1 VFLVEK
7 EVLLRDFLATGK
19 VDKDL
24 AELIMLITSLAIPI
38 RKEFPHRVGD
48 AGTKNKYGEDQKALD
63 VWVNDFLIEKMQESG
78 LVKMIVSEELP
89 EPITCKG
96 GKGKFNV
103 AMDPLDGSSNV
114 KSNNL
119 FGTIVGVYKASDK
132 PGMGRKQVAAFYK
145 LYGPSTTLVLTTGS
159 GTHEFVKG
167 RKGTNEFILLKENL
181 MFPEPKIY
189 GVGGNPDKWVP
200 EFELFMKLLRNKG
213 LKNRYGGSFVGD
225 FNQILHHGGFFG
237 YPATIDKPK
246 GKLRL
251 VFEANPMA
259 FIAEQ
264 AGGSS
269 SCGSKNLL
277 DIDPINMDS
286 RVPVYVGNK
295 ELIESLDE
303 IFKACKDAR
312 EYY

>member
-1 VFLVEK
+1 MSKTDITLKDYLK
-7 EVLLRDFLATGK
+7 ETKVKENLAK
-19 VDKDL
+19 LIEVIVDP
-24 AELIMLITSLAIPI
+24 AIPI

-63 VWVNDFLIEKMQESG
+63 VWVNDRLTESMLDSG
-78 LVKMIVSEELP
+78 LVSEVISEEHA
-89 EPITCKG
+89 EPVKSED
-96 GKGKFNV
+96 GKGDFIV

-114 KSNNL
+114 KSNNM
-119 FGTIVGVYKASDK
+119 FGTIVGVYKTGTK
-132 PGMGRKQVAAFYK
+132 PTIGRNQVAAFYK
-145 LYGPSTTLVLTTGS
+145 LYGPSTSLIMTTGEGVS
-159 GTHEFVKG
+159 SFVKS
-167 RKGTNEFILLKENL
+167 RRGTEKFILLKDEVE
-181 MFPEPKIY
+181 FPEPKIY

-200 EFELFMKLLRNKG
+200 EFEVFVRLLRDRG

-237 YPATIDKPK
+237 YPATIDNPK

-251 VFEANPMA
+251 VFEGNPIA
-259 FIAEQ
+259 LIAEQ

-277 DIDPINMDS
+277 DIDPINVDS
-286 RVPVYVGNK
+286 RVPIYVGNA
-295 ELIESLDE
+295 ELIEKLEE

-312 EYY
+312 EHY

>member
-1 VFLVEK
+1 LDN
-7 EVLLRDFLATGK
+7 EVVLKDYLASSK
-19 VDKDL
+19 IDKDL
-24 AELIMLITSLAIPI
+24 AELMLLISAQAIPI
-38 RKEFPHRVGD
+38 RQEFPHRVGD

-63 VWVNDFLIEKMQESG
+63 VWVNDLLIQRMRESG

-89 EPITCKG
+89 EPITCG
-96 GKGKFNV
+96 EGKGKFNV

-119 FGTIVGVYKASDK
+119 FGTIVGVYKGSDR
-132 PGMGRKQVAAFYK
+132 PGKGRNQVAAFYK
-145 LYGPSTTLVLTTGS
+145 LYGPSTTLVLTTGE
-159 GTHEFVKG
+159 GTQEFVKG
-167 RKGTNEFILLKENL
+167 RKGTQEFILLHENVK
-181 MFPEPKIY
+181 FPEPKIY

-200 EFELFMKLLRNKG
+200 EFDLFVRLLRNKG

-264 AGGSS
+264 SGGSS

-286 RVPVYVGNK
+286 RVPVYIGNR
-295 ELIESLDE
+295 ELIQSLDE

>member
-1 VFLVEK
+1 LEK
-7 EVLLRDFLATGK
+7 DVILTDFLAARK

-24 AELIMLITSLAIPI
+24 IELIDLVTQQAVPI
-38 RKEFPHRVGD
+38 RQEFPHRVGD

-63 VWVNDFLIEKMQESG
+63 VWVNELLTTKMLESG
-78 LVKMIVSEELP
+78 LVKTVISEELP
-89 EPITCKG
+89 EPVCSKDGG
-96 GKGKFNV
+96 GKYAV

-114 KSNNL
+114 KSNNM
-119 FGTIVGVYKASDK
+119 FGTIMGVYKDHYL
-132 PGMGRKQVAAFYK
+132 PGKGRKQIAAFYK
-145 LYGPSTTLVLTTGS
+145 LYGPSTTLVITTGD

-167 RKGTNEFILLKENL
+167 RKHTHDFILLKENL
-181 MFPEPKIY
+181 SFPEPKIY
-189 GVGGNPDKWVP
+189 GVGGNPDKWIP
-200 EFELFMKLLRNKG
+200 EFDVFVRLLRNKG
-213 LKNRYGGSFVGD
+213 LKLRYGGSFVGD
-225 FNQILHHGGFFG
+225 FNQIPHHGGFFG

-251 VFEANPMA
+251 MFEGNPIAM
-259 FIAEQ
+259 IAEQ

-277 DIDPINMDS
+277 DIDPINLDS
-286 RVPVYVGNK
+286 RVPIYVGNK
-295 ELIESLDE
+295 ELIVSLEE

>member
-1 VFLVEK
+1 MEK
-7 EVLLRDFLATGK
+7 DVSLADFLAEKK
-19 VDKDL
+19 VDHDL
-24 AELIMLITSLAIPI
+24 AELIKLIVSQAIPI
-38 RKEFPHRVGD
+38 RQEFPHRVGE

-63 VWVNDFLIEKMQESG
+63 VWVNDLLTNKMLESG
-78 LVKMIVSEELP
+78 LVKMVVSEELP
-89 EPITCKG
+89 EPVYSKG
-96 GKGKFNV
+96 QKGKFNV

-114 KSNNL
+114 HSNNI
-119 FGTIVGVYKASDK
+119 FGTIIGIYNSKDK
-132 PGMGRKQVAAFYK
+132 PGLGRKQVAALYK
-145 LYGPSTTLVLTTGS
+145 LYGPSTTLVLTVGN
-159 GTHEFVKG
+159 GVFEFVKG
-167 RKGTNEFILLKENL
+167 RKSNTNEFILLHSDIK
-181 MFPEPKIY
+181 FPEPKIY
-189 GVGGNPDKWVP
+189 GVGGNPDKWIP
-200 EFELFMKLLRNKG
+200 EFDVFVRLLRNKG

-251 VFEANPMA
+251 IFEGNPMA
-259 FIAEQ
+259 LIAEQ

-286 RVPVYVGNK
+286 RIPLYIGNK
-295 ELIESLDE
+295 ELIQSLEE

>member
-1 VFLVEK
+1 MDK
-7 EVLLRDFLATGK
+7 EIKLKDFLTTQK
-19 VDKDL
+19 IDKDL
-24 AELIMLITSLAIPI
+24 ADLILLLTSMVIPI
-38 RKEFPHRVGD
+38 REELPHRLGE

-63 VWVNDFLIEKMQESG
+63 VWVNDLLTSKMLESG
-78 LVKMIVSEELP
+78 LVKTVVSEELP
-89 EPITCKG
+89 DPVTSEG

-119 FGTIVGVYKASDK
+119 FGTIMGVYKAHDK
-132 PGMGRKQVAAFYK
+132 PGKGRKQIAAFYK
-145 LYGPSTTLVLTTGS
+145 LYGPNTTLVMTTKEGV
-159 GTHEFVKG
+159 HEFVKG
-167 RKGTNEFILLKENL
+167 RKNTNEFFLHKENL

-200 EFELFMKLLRNKG
+200 EFDLFVRLLRSKG
-213 LKNRYGGSFVGD
+213 LKLRYGGSFVGD

-237 YPATIDKPK
+237 YPATLDKPK

-251 VFEANPMA
+251 VFEGNPMA
-259 FIAEQ
+259 LIAEN

-269 SCGSKNLL
+269 SVGSKNLL
-277 DIDPINMDS
+277 DVDPINTDS
-286 RVPVYVGNK
+286 RVPIYIGNK
-295 ELIESLDE
+295 ELIQSLED
-303 IFKACKDAR
+303 IFKAARDAR

>member
-1 VFLVEK
+1 MDAEIKLA
-7 EVLLRDFLATGK
+7 DFLAKKK
-19 VDKDL
+19 VEKDL
-24 AELIMLITSLAIPI
+24 AELILLLSKLVIPI
-38 RKEFPHRVGD
+38 RKEFPHRIGD

-63 VWVNDFLIEKMQESG
+63 VWVNDFITEKLIDSG
-78 LVKMIVSEELP
+78 LVKMVVSEELP
-89 EPITCKG
+89 EPVKSKS

-119 FGTIVGVYKASDK
+119 FGTIIGIYKAKDK
-132 PGMGRKQVAAFYK
+132 PTKGRNQIAALYK
-145 LYGPSTTLVLTTGS
+145 LYGPNTTLVFTTGD
-159 GTHEFVKG
+159 GVHEFIKS
-167 RKGTNEFILLKENL
+167 RRTTEDFILLKENL
-181 MFPEPKIY
+181 KFPEPKIY
-189 GVGGNPDKWVP
+189 GVGGNPDKWIP
-200 EFELFMKLLRNKG
+200 EFDLVVRLLRNKG

-237 YPATIDKPK
+237 YPATIDNPR

-251 VFEANPMA
+251 VFEGNPMA
-259 FIAEQ
+259 LIAEQ

-277 DIDPINMDS
+277 DIDPINTDS
-286 RVPVYVGNK
+286 RVPLYIGNK
-295 ELIESLDE
+295 ELITSLEE
-303 IFKACKDAR
+303 IFKASRDAR

>member
-1 VFLVEK
+1 MK
-7 EVLLRDFLATGK
+7 SEVTLKDFLQGRG
-19 VDKDL
+19 VDDDL
-24 AELIMLITSLAIPI
+24 GELILEVSKQVIPI
-38 RKEFPHRVGD
+38 RREFPHRFGD

-63 VWVNDFLIEKMQESG
+63 VWVNDLLTEKMMDSG
-78 LVKMIVSEELP
+78 LVKTVVSEELP
-89 EPITCKG
+89 EPVESED

-119 FGTIVGVYKASDK
+119 FGTIMGVYKSKDK
-132 PGMGRKQVAAFYK
+132 PGKGRNQVAAFYK
-145 LYGPSTTLVLTTGS
+145 LYGPSTTLVMTVGD
-159 GTHEFVKG
+159 GVYEFVKA
-167 RKGTNEFILLKENL
+167 RRGTQEFILLHENVR
-181 MFPEPKIY
+181 FPEPKIY
-189 GVGGNPDKWVP
+189 GVGGNPEKWVP
-200 EFELFMKLLRNKG
+200 EFELFVKLLRNKG

-225 FNQILHHGGFFG
+225 FNQVLHHGGFFG
-237 YPATIDKPK
+237 YPATLDNPK

-251 VFEANPMA
+251 VFEGNPMA
-259 FIAEQ
+259 MIAEQ

-286 RVPVYVGNK
+286 RVPIYIGNK
-295 ELIESLDE
+295 DLIETLEE
-303 IFKACKDAR
+303 IFKAARDAR

>member
-1 VFLVEK
+1 MNRDITLEEFLAKKKVEK
-7 EVLLRDFLATGK
+7 
-19 VDKDL
+19 DL
-24 AELIMLITSLAIPI
+24 MRLILEIAEDDITIS
-38 RKEFPHRVGD
+38 KEFPHRIGD

-63 VWVNDFLIEKMQESG
+63 VWVNDFLTEKMIGTG
-78 LVKMIVSEELP
+78 LVKTVVSEELP
-89 EPITCKG
+89 EPVMSPDK
-96 GKGKFNV
+96 KGKYNI

-119 FGTIVGVYKASDK
+119 FGTIIGVYKSKDT
-132 PGMGRKQVAAFYK
+132 PGVGRRQVAAFYK
-145 LYGPSTTLVLTTGS
+145 LYGPNTTLVLTTGR
-159 GTHEFVKG
+159 GVHEFIQA
-167 RKGTNEFILLKENL
+167 RKNTERFILLKENL
-181 MFPEPKIY
+181 KFPEPRIY

-200 EFELFMKLLRNKG
+200 EFELFMKILRNKG

-237 YPATIDKPK
+237 YPATIDNPK

-251 VFEANPMA
+251 VFEGNPMA
-259 FIAEQ
+259 MIAEQ

-277 DIDPINMDS
+277 DIDPINTDS
-286 RVPVYVGNK
+286 RVPIYIGNK
-295 ELIESLDE
+295 DLIDKLEE
-303 IFKACKDAR
+303 IFKAARDAR

>member
-1 VFLVEK
+1 MEK
-7 EVLLRDFLATGK
+7 DVTLKEFLAQKK

-24 AELIMLITSLAIPI
+24 TDLIMLLTSQAIPI
-38 RKEFPHRVGD
+38 RQEFPHRFGD

-63 VWVNDFLIEKMQESG
+63 VWVNDLLTKVMLDSG
-78 LVKMIVSEELP
+78 LVKMVVSEELP
-89 EPITCKG
+89 EPVESKS

-119 FGTIVGVYKASDK
+119 FGTIIGVYKSSDK
-132 PGMGRKQVAAFYK
+132 PGKGRKQVAAFYK
-145 LYGPSTTLVLTTGS
+145 LYGPNTTLVLTTGN
-159 GTHEFVKG
+159 GVYEFVKG
-167 RKGTNEFILLKENL
+167 RKNTNEFLLLHEDVK
-181 MFPEPKIY
+181 FPEPKIY

-200 EFELFMKLLRNKG
+200 EFDLFVRLLRSKG
-213 LKNRYGGSFVGD
+213 LKLRYGGSFVGD

-237 YPATIDKPK
+237 YPASMDKPK

-251 VFEANPMA
+251 VFEGNPMA

-269 SCGSKNLL
+269 SAGTKNLL

-286 RVPVYVGNK
+286 RVPIYIGNK
-295 ELIESLDE
+295 ELIQSLEE
-303 IFKACKDAR
+303 IFKAARDAR